1 MNIAEIS
8 QRFVGYYGKMGYQ
21 LLPSAPMI
29 DPSIPMSF
37 VMSAGL
43 VQVENSL
50 AKVTHR
56 EGNQY
61 VLVQSCFRHFDLEK
75 VGTDDI
81 HLSLFEMPG
90 AFVFGPNGKNSTVQR
105 MWYLAIEVLEIDR
118 ERIWVSYFGGG
129 AVAGSHIEEDVVT
142 LRAWMNTGIQKN
154 HIIGL
159 GTEHNYWIQGK
170 GIEDTNITRKCG
182 PNTELF
188 YDMGEDK
195 ACSKECKPGC
205 RCGRFIEFSNS
216 LFICSEIKQNSGHIH
231 PLENPFTETVIG
243 AERVSMILHKNRAVF
258 DIEEFEPVLR
268 TIHSLAHISNIPE
281 AWVSASERV
290 IADHLRG
297 LFYLIAGGAPPPGK
311 NGRERIVKMLI
322 RRIITRLIVLG
333 VDIEK
338 AMPMLVASMCDSV
351 TNIENKQQVSSTLI
365 DFFFSEFKRFQGTI
379 SRGQRQLALFLKEN
393 NNNSLS
399 EEQIGILEKKWG
411 MPSLLTKLVLQ
422 KGNLSFRTLTLDA
435 VTIDLNLVESSKI

>member
-1 MNIAEIS
+1 MNITEIS
-8 QRFVGYYGKMGYQ
+8 QRFVGYYEKMGYQ

-90 AFVFGPNGKNSTVQR
+90 AFVFGPNGRNSTVQR
-105 MWYLAIEVLEIDR
+105 MWHLAIDVLKIDK
-118 ERIWVSYFGGG
+118 EQIWVSYFNGGE
-129 AVAGSHIEEDVVT
+129 VAGSHIEEDVVT
-142 LRAWMNTGIQKN
+142 RQAWTNTGVQKD

-159 GTEHNYWIQGK
+159 GAEHNYWIQGK
-170 GIEDTNITRKCG
+170 GIDDTSITRKCG

-188 YDMGEDK
+188 YDRGSDR
-195 ACSKECKPGC
+195 ACGKDCRPGC

-216 LFICSEIKQNSGHIH
+216 LFICSELGRNNGRIQ
-231 PLENPFTETVIG
+231 PLDNPFTETVIG
-243 AERVSMILHKNRAVF
+243 AERVNMILCKTSAVF
-258 DIEEFEPVLR
+258 DIEEFRPVIR
-268 TIHSLAHISNIPE
+268 KIRSLA
-281 AWVSASERV
+281 SAGNLQETLVATSERV

-297 LFYLIAGGAPPPGK
+297 LFCLIAGGAPPPGK

-322 RRIITRLIVLG
+322 RRVITRLIVLG
-333 VDIEK
+333 IDIEK
-338 AMPMLVASMCDSV
+338 AMPLLVGATSESI
-351 TNIENKQQVSSTLI
+351 TNIEDKQAVSNTLI
-365 DFFFSEFKRFQGTI
+365 DYFFSEHTRFQGTL
-379 SRGQRQLALFLKEN
+379 SRGRHQLIRFLKEN
-393 NNNSLS
+393 GNNSLTGK
-399 EEQIGILEKKWG
+399 QIIILEKKWG
-411 MPSLLTKLVLQ
+411 FPSLLIKFILQ
-422 KGNLSFRTLTLDA
+422 EQGFGHYEVVQEIKFERN
-435 VTIDLNLVESSKI
+435 